1 MDTNK
6 AWLWKKKSTEKST
19 VATDKP
25 LKGND
30 EALLDEK
37 VELEQNLKTLNDKLS
52 SALSECNSKDELVE
66 KHAKV
71 AQEAMRGWEKAEEG
85 AASLKMQLEEAL
97 QQRVAREERVGHL
110 DAALKEC
117 MQQLRFVRD
126 EQQQRI
132 HDAVV
137 KTSREFEKTQK
148 VLEEKLAETN
158 KRLAKIIAENAHR
171 GKTLVLK
178 EKLIEELNRQLS
190 QVEADFS
197 SLMNRLESTEKD
209 NAALKYEVR
218 VLEKELEIRNEERE
232 FNRRTADASHRQ
244 HLESVKKIA
253 KLESEC
259 QRLRLLVRKRL
270 PGPAALLKMKNE
282 VELLGRD
289 SIEMRRK
296 SNPSGLMFD
305 SMGSNSLETHSKR
318 ISILTEQLCAMEEE
332 NKALRDV
339 LIKKTNELQSSR
351 NMSPRTASQLS
362 QAEFE
367 ESSKGL
373 MLTEPRRNSFVS
385 HEFSLASM
393 SEIDSDDKA
402 SCAESWA
409 SALISELEHFR
420 NEKQKGSL
428 SKRVGALD
436 INLMDDFVEME
447 KLAVDSVNKT
457 ASENSSEVVGSQIV
471 PVSDSESGFSMSN
484 QEIKHSFNGDF
495 PVWLQDALKL
505 VLEQNRVTG
514 RNFEEIIE
522 DIRLALVHRTLPKPG
537 ELALTRED
545 SNNFDESNLSHVR
558 GNDTLLDSKKSLE
571 MDSSSGGIDVSISQ
585 SDKGNQQV
593 QPDMSKFICKM
604 IELIE
609 GISVPSDLKNSE
621 SPTGYMVRVL
631 QWKSSELSEVL
642 QQYVHACYDLLN
654 GKADVGKFV
663 EALTSSLE
671 WIINHCFSL
680 QDVSSMRDAIIKQC
694 DWDESRSE
702 TEAEAGFI
710 GHFTEAERAH
720 ILRQQLL
727 HLPSAAVDSS
737 GHSIQAE
744 ELKSAMVEESRI
756 LKDEK
761 KELEGRLQSATE
773 MRENLMKQLQ
783 ESRKV
788 IESLQTELQDFKKS
802 KEMIAD
808 QIETQKMM
816 NEDLD
821 TQLNAVRGELIEARQ
836 NFSSL
841 EVELDNKNHS
851 FEELQATCVE
861 LQLQLESFKKE
872 SSDADLNEEQKQIR
886 SDQEITAASE
896 KLAECQET
904 IISLGKQ
911 LKALSTPKEAVLF
924 DKVVVN
930 PSNTKTVT
938 NTKTPTLNED
948 KNTNH
953 RTSLL
958 DRMLA
963 EDGAATKT
971 TKSPETKEIDNNSTT
986 TATTKLGS
994 HKVIEPLE
1002 NIIFPNGKEQD
1013 KNNVAVDMLAIVP
1026 SKKHGGGSLLKKLLW
1041 RKKKG
1046 SNSKK
1051 TPIPFPS

>member
-6 AWLWKKKSTEKST
+6 AWLWRKKSIEKNS
-19 VATDKP
+19 VAIDKP
-25 LKGND
+25 LKGNED
-30 EALLDEK
+30 EIQALLDEK
-37 VELEQNLKTLNDKLS
+37 VELEKNLKTLNDKLS

-71 AQEAMRGWEKAEEG
+71 ALEAMKGWENAEEG
-85 AASLKMQLEEAL
+85 AASLKLQLDEAL
-97 QQRVAREERVGHL
+97 QQRVAREERLSHL

-132 HDAVV
+132 HDAVMQ
-137 KTSREFEKTQK
+137 TSREFEKTQK

-158 KRLAKIIAENAHR
+158 KRLAMVAAENAHR

-178 EKLIEELNRQLS
+178 EKLIEELSRQLS

-209 NAALKYEVR
+209 NAAYKYEIR

-270 PGPAALLKMKNE
+270 PGPAAVLKMRNE

-289 SIEMRRK
+289 YTETRR
-296 SNPSGLMFD
+296 N
-305 SMGSNSLETHSKR
+305 SMGNSSLDTHSKR
-318 ISILTEQLCAMEEE
+318 IILLTEQLCAMEEE

-339 LIKKTNELQSSR
+339 LIKKTNELQSSK
-351 NMSPRTASQLS
+351 NMSPHKASQLS
-362 QAEFE
+362 QAESQIE
-367 ESSKGL
+367 ESLKGST
-373 MLTEPRRNSFVS
+373 LTEPRRNSFAS
-385 HEFSLASM
+385 HELSLASM
-393 SEIDSDDKA
+393 SEVDSDDKA

-428 SKRVGALD
+428 SKSVGASD

-447 KLAVDSVNKT
+447 KLAVDSVNKP
-457 ASENSSEVVGSQIV
+457 AGENSSEVGGSQIV
-471 PVSDSESGFSMSN
+471 PVSDSESGFSDSN
-484 QEIKHSFNGDF
+484 QEIKHSFNGV

-505 VLEQNRVTG
+505 VLEQNRATG
-514 RNFEEIIE
+514 RNFEDIIE
-522 DIRLALVHRTLPKPG
+522 DIKLALAHSTRPKPG
-537 ELALTRED
+537 ELALAREG
-545 SNNFDESNLSHVR
+545 SNEFDESNLS
-558 GNDTLLDSKKSLE
+558 DAKKSLE
-571 MDSSSGGIDVSISQ
+571 MDSSSGRTDVNISQ
-585 SDKGNQQV
+585 DKNNQQL

-604 IELIE
+604 IELVE
-609 GISVPSDLKNSE
+609 GIGIPSELKNSE

-631 QWKSSELSEVL
+631 QWKSSELSDVL
-642 QQYVHACYDLLN
+642 QQYLHACYDLLN

-702 TEAEAGFI
+702 SEAEAGCI
-710 GHFTEAERAH
+710 GHFAEADRAH
-720 ILRQQLL
+720 IPRQQQLL
-727 HLPSAAVDSS
+727 HSN
-737 GHSIQAE
+737 
-744 ELKSAMVEESRI
+744 EESII
-756 LKDEK
+756 LKNEK
-761 KELEGRLQSATE
+761 KELEGRLQSATD
-773 MRENLMKQLQ
+773 MRENLTKQLQ

-788 IESLQTELQDFKKS
+788 IESLQAELQAFRKS
-802 KEMIAD
+802 KEMIED
-808 QIETQKMM
+808 QIENQKMM

-821 TQLNAVRGELIEARQ
+821 TQLNAARGELIEAHQ
-836 NFSSL
+836 NFMTL

-851 FEELQATCVE
+851 FEELQTTCVE
-861 LQLQLESFKKE
+861 LQLQLESLKKE
-872 SSDADLNEEQKQIR
+872 TSDDTNLNEEQKQLR
-886 SDQEITAASE
+886 SDQEITAATE

-904 IISLGKQ
+904 IINLGKQ
-911 LKALSTPKEAVLF
+911 LKSLATPKEAVLF
-924 DKVVVN
+924 DKVIIN
-930 PSNTKTVT
+930 PSNTDKTVT
-938 NTKTPTLNED
+938 NTKTPTPKED
-948 KNTNH
+948 NKNTNH

-963 EDGAATKT
+963 EDDTPTKNF
-971 TKSPETKEIDNNSTT
+971 KSPETKEIDNNSTT
-986 TATTKLGS
+986 TNTKLGS

-1026 SKKHGGGSLLKKLLW
+1026 SKKQGSGGGLFRKLLW
-1041 RKKKG
+1041 RKKK
-1046 SNSKK
+1046 SSKK
-1051 TPIPFPS
+1051 IPIPFPS